1 MVYNAV
7 MDAFSALAEPTRRSI
22 IEMLARQGRL
32 SASDISARFPVSA
45 PAISQHLKVLR
56 EARLVRVEK
65 QAQRRIYEINPDA
78 MIELEQW
85 ARKMREL
92 WDERFDA
99 LDRVL
104 EAEKQK
110 ALANQQDASSFKE
123 GRNG

>member
-1 MVYNAV
+1 
-7 MDAFSALAEPTRRSI
+7 MDVFSALAEPTRRHI
-22 IEMLARQGRL
+22 IEMLASQGRL
-32 SASDISARFPVSA
+32 SASEISDRFPVSA

-56 EARLVRVEK
+56 EAKLVRVEK
-65 QAQRRIYEINPDA
+65 RAQQRIYQINPDA
-78 MIELEQW
+78 MLEMEQW

-110 ALANQQDASSFKE
+110 AIADQDLASKLQE
-123 GRNG
+123 GNDG